1 MVSQLVNREIRPQ
14 RTSPAPAP
22 RPSGCR
28 KSRPIQAYVRKGVG
42 AEEVA
47 AAGSCAVLF
56 ADLVS
61 STRLYEALGDREAH
75 AIVAGCLA
83 GLRDAVERFGG
94 ILVKTIGDGIMASF
108 LTADAAFRCAEAIV
122 AAMRCAELESERPL
136 GVHVGFHFGPVIVAN
151 GDLFGDTVNVAARLT
166 ELADSQRIF
175 TTDSTA
181 EQLDETLRAR
191 VRRVGPVAIRG
202 RRDPIDLFEIATG
215 NETLVQWGD
224 RPREEET
231 AAAGPWLRISCR
243 GKEHVL
249 RGERGRLTIGRDASN
264 DLVLKSLSASR
275 FHATVERRKR
285 GWYLVDRSRNGTL
298 VTTDSGQSMRLRRED
313 LRIEGSGTFCVVAS
327 LDTRPDEAIRF
338 ELGDRES
345 S

>member
-1 MVSQLVNREIRPQ
+1 M
-14 RTSPAPAP
+14 
-22 RPSGCR
+22 
-28 KSRPIQAYVRKGVG
+28 
-42 AEEVA
+42 A

-94 ILVKTIGDGIMASF
+94 IVVKTIGDGVMASF

-122 AAMRCAELESERPL
+122 AGMRCAELGNERPL
-136 GVHVGFHFGPVIVAN
+136 GVHVGFHFGPVIQAN
-151 GDLFGDTVNVAARLT
+151 GDLFGDTVNVAARLM
-166 ELADSQRIF
+166 ELADSQRMF

-181 EQLDETLRAR
+181 AQLDETLRAR
-191 VRRVGPVAIRG
+191 LRRVGPATIRG
-202 RRDPIDLFEIATG
+202 RRDPLELFEITTG
-215 NETLVQWGD
+215 NETLVEWAD
-224 RPREEET
+224 APREEET
-231 AAAGPWLRISCR
+231 VAAGPWLRISCR
-243 GKEHVL
+243 GDEHVL
-249 RGERGRLTIGRDASN
+249 RGERGRLTIGRDTSN

-275 FHATVERRKR
+275 FHARVERRKR

-298 VTTDSGQSMRLRRED
+298 VVTDTGQSTRLRRED
-313 LRIEGSGTFCVVAS
+313 LRIEGSGTFCVVGAV
-327 LDTRPDEAIRF
+327 DTRPDEPIRF
-338 ELGDRES
+338 ELGERES